1 MANDIKRL
9 NYFTGQFLEAVDFSD
24 EQSYHIDMRR
34 RLNASFRGPGILD
47 GGFKVTVV
55 KDRAT
60 TTDPA
65 IITVGAGIGV
75 NNKGEELLILP
86 KSELEK
92 KISQDNLNTF
102 KNQTIA
108 IYLCYHE
115 EPSDNKAV
123 NQEVTSGYTRWTEK
137 PDIILQLETDSAP
150 TDSIR
155 LENITVDNEGIISSL
170 DEPVRQLASLWVDGK
185 VGIGTKSPQLQLH
198 VEGGSEMHSGGIG
211 GGVSFSDRGKDF
223 VISPTAGERW
233 VWFAQSGTAR
243 LWSGSDKLSITADG
257 HVGIG
262 TATPAFP
269 LSIRAAGTGEQLLGF
284 EDPNGKTKW
293 NFNLLL
299 GGNYSGLYFC
309 ETGIA
314 NDRLFLQNGGNI
326 GIGTL
331 TPTAKL
337 EVNGTLKVSGN
348 GHIEVLGQANV
359 NDAAII
365 LGRSSGDP
373 GSLFIVPKLGTG
385 GYNSLS
391 QEGDFGLFWRA
402 NSKQDAGNLVIGPW
416 NDTTAGIKI
425 TASGNVGIGTA
436 TPEQM
441 LSVGSGLN
449 VDHTNTNVGTLH
461 PGITFGL
468 SSGEGISSNR
478 NGTVNQYGLD
488 FYTNSAVRLSITNAG
503 DVSIAGKVGIGT
515 ATPEQMLSV
524 GSGLNVDHTNTN
536 VGTLHPGITFGL
548 SSGEGIS
555 SNRNGTVNQYGL
567 DFYTNSAVRL
577 SITNA
582 GDVSIAGKVGIGTAT
597 PEQMLSVQSGLNVD
611 QGDYNAGGIQP
622 GISFG
627 SGSGVGIASWRRLED
642 PHDRGS
648 IGSLN
653 FYTGGAVRLTIYD
666 SGEITIGGTIN
677 GKKMDLAENYYSD
690 AELEPGDV
698 VSFDPSED
706 RIVLSSQPVEHF
718 VCGVIS
724 TAPGFVLNSDSAGQ
738 SGKWYPVALAG
749 RVPCKVTDENGPIRR
764 GDLLTSSSSPGYAMK
779 AQPILVNG
787 EYIFSAGTVI
797 GKSLGNFES
806 GQGSVDIF
814 VCLR

>member
-449 VDHTNTNVGTLH
+449 VDHTNTN
-461 PGITFGL
+461 
-468 SSGEGISSNR
+468 
-478 NGTVNQYGLD
+478 
-488 FYTNSAVRLSITNAG
+488 A
-503 DVSIAGKVGIGT
+503 
-515 ATPEQMLSV
+515 
-524 GSGLNVDHTNTN
+524 
-536 VGTLHPGITFGL
+536 GTLHPGITFGL